1 MREAIMDG
9 PAQFD
14 ERRAYT
20 VADLWRLAQEPEY
33 ADCRYELHEGRLV
46 DMPQPNELHAYLADE
61 IYFHIRLY
69 LMEQRLGRVVRE
81 SGHYML
87 ADEAT
92 LLAPDVGFRRIDTEA
107 NPPQSRW
114 VAQMPDLAVEIKS
127 PNDSYAHLRRK
138 AELYLRR
145 GTQIVWLVYPQRRG
159 VEVCVLDATGAIV
172 REFIDEQGSLSGGDA
187 LPGFVL
193 ELRRLFS

>member
-1 MREAIMDG
+1 MAEMIA
-9 PAQFD
+9 PARPA
-14 ERRAYT
+14 ERRRYT
-20 VADLWRLAQEPEY
+20 IADIHWLAQQPEY
-33 ADCRYELHEGRLV
+33 ADCRYELIEGELSEMSPV
-46 DMPQPNELHAYLADE
+46 GELHGAISSDLIFFLKDYVN
-61 IYFHIRLY
+61 R
-69 LMEQRLGRVVRE
+69 QGVGRVTNE
-81 SGHYML
+81 TGYYEL
-87 ADEAT
+87 GDDET
-92 LLAPDVGFRRIDTEA
+92 LLAPDIAYRRIDTEA
-107 NPPQSRW
+107 NPPTSSYVR
-114 VAQMPDLAVEIKS
+114 QMPDLAVEIKS

-193 ELRRLFS
+193 ELRRLFN